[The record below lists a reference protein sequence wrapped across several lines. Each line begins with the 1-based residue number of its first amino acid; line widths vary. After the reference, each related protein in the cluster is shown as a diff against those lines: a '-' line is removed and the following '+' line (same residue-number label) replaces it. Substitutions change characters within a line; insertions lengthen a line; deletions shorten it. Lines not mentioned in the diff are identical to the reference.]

1 MFDLDVTFICN
12 NNHYYGHFTNCYIFR
27 GIHDDR
33 SVCEL
38 WSVSLTVIVCL
49 VGTHFLRP
57 FEGIRYWSRLQGIT
71 RLYLLY
77 SNVEVEGETAIF
89 SYMSQRNAEDLKE
102 KLEIMDPIMVGYDPM
117 DHRDAFRTIYGVLEQ
132 ARESGQEVLVDIT
145 SATNLTQ
152 GVALTIALMFRN
164 ARVYTVPSKQPAWY
178 VSGAVGDEK
187 FEAWFQNARNQ
198 PSLEPLEIQLPGYRL
213 EPHSKH
219 EKKEWDVEK
228 GVLRLLMEHGGKAD
242 SISDIIRWSG
252 YGAASS
258 TLRNRYSRIVSRLE
272 LKGFVDADKGSKMK
286 VIRLTEFGRIF
297 SEALSDIAGV

>member
-1 MFDLDVTFICN
+1 MEAED
-12 NNHYYGHFTNCYIFR
+12 
-27 GIHDDR
+27 
-33 SVCEL
+33 
-38 WSVSLTVIVCL
+38 
-49 VGTHFLRP
+49 
-57 FEGIRYWSRLQGIT
+57 
-71 RLYLLY
+71 
-77 SNVEVEGETAIF
+77 ETAIF
-89 SYMSQRNAEDLKE
+89 SYMSRRNAEDLKE

-117 DHRDAFRTIYGVLEQ
+117 DHRDAFRTIYSVLEQ
-132 ARESGQEVLVDIT
+132 ARESGEEVLVDIT

-198 PSLEPLEIQLPGYRL
+198 PSLGPLEIQLPGYRL

-219 EKKEWDVEK
+219 EEKEWDVEK
-228 GVLRLLMEHGGKAD
+228 EILRILMEHGGKAD

-252 YGAASS
+252 YEAASS

-286 VIRLTEFGRIF
+286 VIQLTEFGRIF